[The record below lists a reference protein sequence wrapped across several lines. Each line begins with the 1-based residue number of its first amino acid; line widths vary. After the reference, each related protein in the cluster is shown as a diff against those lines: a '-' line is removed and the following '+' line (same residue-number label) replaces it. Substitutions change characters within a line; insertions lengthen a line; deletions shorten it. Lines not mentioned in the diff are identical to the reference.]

1 MLLYQVSLYSYPLIQ
16 ALNYMFVCALVH
28 LAYGIINFVTKV
40 AFTLKILPYHYIPC
54 REVLSNLLTEDQLLD
69 ESFSFSPLGF
79 PSNRDSPASLL
90 SENKSDVTNQSDP
103 LSIVLNVPSAFGIK
117 ATQDKV
123 TYINKG
129 ERERREGERERE
141 REREREMGGVY

>member
-1 MLLYQVSLYSYPLIQ
+1 M
-16 ALNYMFVCALVH
+16 
-28 LAYGIINFVTKV
+28 
-40 AFTLKILPYHYIPC
+40 
-54 REVLSNLLTEDQLLD
+54 LSNLLTEDQLLD

-103 LSIVLNVPSAFGIK
+103 LSIMLNVPSAFGIK

-141 REREREMGGVY
+141 RKGEREMGGVY

>member
-1 MLLYQVSLYSYPLIQ
+1 M
-16 ALNYMFVCALVH
+16 
-28 LAYGIINFVTKV
+28 
-40 AFTLKILPYHYIPC
+40 C

-79 PSNRDSPASLL
+79 PSNGDSPASLL
-90 SENKSDVTNQSDP
+90 SENKSEMSTQSDP
-103 LSIVLNVPSAFGIK
+103 LSIMLNVPSAFGIK

-129 ERERREGERERE
+129 ELGERERE
-141 REREREMGGVY
+141 KIKILIMLWNVY

>member
-1 MLLYQVSLYSYPLIQ
+1 M
-16 ALNYMFVCALVH
+16 
-28 LAYGIINFVTKV
+28 TKV
-40 AFTLKILPYHYIPC
+40 AFALKILPYHYIPC

-141 REREREMGGVY
+141 REMGGVY